1 MTDLILV
8 PTPHEMKIVQP
19 LVAVANE
26 HHFALQICGFGPIA
40 AAARTAA
47 LIARYQS
54 KRVILIGIAGAYNA
68 SRTPVGSAHRFS
80 EVACD
85 GIGVGSGCD
94 HQSASQMGWHQ
105 FTVSDAQPEIQDSI
119 ELDSWL
125 VEGLPNAGKLLTVC
139 SASANETEALRRL
152 ETHPG
157 AVAEDMEGFGVAMSC
172 ALARVPLQIVRGI
185 SNRVGDRNHSDWRT
199 EEALTAAAEMAM
211 QLIPRTWMPSQ
222 S

>member
-1 MTDLILV
+1 
-8 PTPHEMKIVQP
+8 MKIVQP

-40 AAARTAA
+40 AAARTAG

-54 KRVILIGIAGAYNA
+54 KRVILLGIAGAYNI
-68 SRTPVGSAHRFS
+68 SQTPIGSAHRFS

-85 GIGVGSGCD
+85 GIGVGSGID
-94 HQSASQMGWHQ
+94 HQSASKMGWHQ
-105 FTVSDAQPEIQDSI
+105 FNVGDAQPEIDDSI

-125 VEGLPNAGKLLTVC
+125 VRGLPNTGKLLTVC
-139 SASANETEALRRL
+139 SASANEAEALRR
-152 ETHPG
+152 TKMHPN

-185 SNRVGDRNHSDWRT
+185 SNRAGDRNHGDWRI
-199 EEALTAAAEMAM
+199 EEALRAAAEMAM